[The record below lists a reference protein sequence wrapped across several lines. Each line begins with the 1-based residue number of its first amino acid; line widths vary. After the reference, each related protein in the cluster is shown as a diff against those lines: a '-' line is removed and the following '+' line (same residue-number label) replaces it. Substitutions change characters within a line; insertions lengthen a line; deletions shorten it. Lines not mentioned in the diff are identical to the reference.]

1 MEGFMTKNRSNGGI
15 GFFGIF
21 ALVLIFSGFLFLQ
34 GQVQTKGKPPGVGK
48 PPQTTCDNNGNCE
61 YEELDTK
68 TSLEDQ
74 PCPDCRPETYGPLLI
89 EQNSSQIASRGRS
102 NFDPR
107 ESGPG
112 KVYLYKYTGNAD
124 TGGYE
129 VVWDSVEINNTGHN
143 VCIGDVDNDGFK
155 EIAALNLIETV
166 TGKGKNKETFYS
178 HELLIFE
185 EGDLREPTSWL
196 SLEGE
201 TVCVPSDGMWIAD
214 VDNDGQS
221 EIIVLKSGQDA
232 GLFEVYQITQTIVDG
247 QKTHSLSRL
256 YADTCEIYS
265 GGGIWGLEVGDADN
279 DSENEIVLSRYHTTR
294 PFILEFNGSGW
305 TAVDDAYIEP
315 TGPDEAAPFFDD
327 GTLNFNVI
335 KVSDVDGD
343 GDNELVAG
351 GNSGWLMIWKFD
363 GMHYIKV
370 FSQCVNPDNFTWAL
384 DAGDVDGDTLNEIV
398 IGLGSGGL
406 ITDAIRVYEY
416 NGSTYEELALQLQE
430 SAPSIGLDQVR
441 LGDLD
446 GGGVAEIVTEQY
458 GLTIYRL
465 DAAQSELV
473 QVYNFALGYDF
484 DIN

>member
-1 MEGFMTKNRSNGGI
+1 MTKNRNIGGK

-21 ALVLIFSGFLFLQ
+21 VLVLIFSSFLLLQ
-34 GQVQTKGKPPGVGK
+34 GQVKTKAKPPDAGKPN
-48 PPQTTCDNNGNCE
+48 PPQTTCDNNDNCE

-68 TSLEDQ
+68 KSLEDQ
-74 PCPDCRPETYGPLLI
+74 PCPDCQPKIYGPLWI
-89 EQNSSQIASRGRS
+89 DQDSMQIAGRGRS

-201 TVCVPSDGMWIAD
+201 TGCVPSDGMWIAD
-214 VDNDGQS
+214 VDNDDQN

-232 GLFEVYQITQTIVDG
+232 GLFEVYQITQTIIDG
-247 QKTHSLSRL
+247 QKTHSLIRL
-256 YADTCEIYS
+256 YADTCDIYTD
-265 GGGIWGLEVGDADN
+265 GGIWGLEVGDSDN
-279 DSENEIVLSRYHTTR
+279 DSENEILLSRYHTTR
-294 PFILEFNGSGW
+294 PFILEFNGNGW
-305 TAVDDAYIEP
+305 TQVDDAYIEP
-315 TGPDEAAPFFDD
+315 TGTDEAAPFFDD

-335 KVSDVDGD
+335 KVRDVDGD
-343 GDNELVAG
+343 GYNELVAG

-363 GMHYIKV
+363 GTHYNKV

-430 SAPSIGLDQVR
+430 SAPSIGLDQIR

-446 GGGVAEIVTEQY
+446 GDGMAEIVTEQY

-473 QVYNFALGYDF
+473 QVYNFALGYNF